1 MRLLSR
7 IFRRLGLEKRE
18 HETMTDFFQLS
29 NELMCEANAQG
40 YFTRVNPAWTATLG
54 WSSEELTSRPYVE
67 FVHPE
72 DREATYHEAGLLNRG
87 DHNTFH
93 FENRYRCRDGGY
105 RWLAWM
111 SVVERE
117 SGKVLACAR
126 DVTKERIQELAL
138 RRSEERLRLVM
149 EVTGHAIWDF
159 DAVAG
164 TIWWNDEYERSYGPR
179 PEEGSERHAR
189 WRELVHPDD
198 RQRVFA
204 SFREAIK
211 SGAGT
216 WACEY
221 RARRNVGGYAQVL
234 DRALL
239 ARDAEG
245 RLTRVLGAMQDITTI
260 RESELRIR
268 ERESTIRQMF
278 ELQERERRLTSL
290 DIHDGLAQTLFG
302 ALMNTEAT
310 RATLEEEQGAALDLA
325 LDLMRKAA
333 RECRRLINDL
343 RPMVIEE
350 SGIEESIR
358 HLIAETL
365 RVAACNFSFD
375 CELPPE
381 RYDHLFEGVVFRIVQ
396 EAVNNAIRHGRAERI
411 AVQLKQL
418 GTEIVIQVE
427 DNGTGFD
434 MSKIPPDRF
443 GVRGIQERARLFHG
457 SAEFTRV
464 ETGGTRV
471 HARLQVPGANH

>member
-1 MRLLSR
+1 
-7 IFRRLGLEKRE
+7 
-18 HETMTDFFQLS
+18 MTDFFKLS
-29 NELMCEANAQG
+29 NELMCEANADG
-40 YFTRVNPAWTATLG
+40 YFTRVNPAWTTTLG
-54 WSSEELTSRPYVE
+54 WSEEELTSRPYVE
-67 FVHPE
+67 FVHPD

-87 DHNTFH
+87 NHNTIH

-117 SGKVLACAR
+117 SGKLIACAR
-126 DVTKERIQELAL
+126 DVTKERTQELAL

-164 TIWWNDEYERSYGPR
+164 TIWWNDEYERSYGPQ
-179 PEEGSERHAR
+179 PDEGCERHAR
-189 WRELVHPDD
+189 WRELVHPND

-204 SFREAIK
+204 SFRQAID
-211 SGAGT
+211 SGAET
-216 WACEY
+216 WSCEY
-221 RARRNVGGYAQVL
+221 RVRRNHGDYALVL

-239 ARDAEG
+239 ARGAD
-245 RLTRVLGAMQDITTI
+245 RRVTRVLGAMQDITSI
-260 RESELRIR
+260 RESELYIR

-278 ELQERERRLTSL
+278 ELQERERRLTSH

-302 ALMNTEAT
+302 ALMNIEAT

-325 LDLMRKAA
+325 LELMRKAA

-365 RVAACNFSFD
+365 RVVVCNVSFE

-396 EAVNNAIRHGRAERI
+396 EAIGNAIRHGRAERI
-411 AVQLKQL
+411 AIQLKQV
-418 GTEIVIQVE
+418 GTEIDIQVE
-427 DNGTGFD
+427 DDGVGFD
-434 MSKIPPDRF
+434 LSKIPPDRF

-457 SAEFTRV
+457 SADFIQV
-464 ETGGTRV
+464 ESGGTRV
-471 HARLQVPGANH
+471 HARLQVPCVKH